1 MNLVTLRDVSVA
13 YDGYEALRHVDLEIA
28 DLDFLGVIGPNG
40 GGKTTLVKA
49 ILGTVPHTGE
59 LTLAPGAVHFRPVG
73 WDRRCPDPGREP
85 LPCG

>member
-49 ILGTVPHTGE
+49 ILGTVPHTDRKSTR
-59 LTLAPGAVHFRPVG
+59 LNSSHTLASRMPSSA
-73 WDRRCPDPGREP
+73 
-85 LPCG
+85 

>member
-40 GGKTTLVKA
+40 GEK
-49 ILGTVPHTGE
+49 
-59 LTLAPGAVHFRPVG
+59 
-73 WDRRCPDPGREP
+73 RRS
-85 LPCG
+85 